1 MENKGWGGCEVV
13 QEPAPRGRAR
23 FGYGLWRI
31 GIFHVPYVRSEG
43 ETGDGRHVSI
53 IQCDPLSHACCWV
66 DPEYLLKA
74 RKHKVNSYFYDAMM
88 TSGFLIFFFFKKR
101 VKFVLCVMCTNTV

>member
-1 MENKGWGGCEVV
+1 MTGARGC
-13 QEPAPRGRAR
+13 
-23 FGYGLWRI
+23 
-31 GIFHVPYVRSEG
+31 GIYAYDEG

-88 TSGFLIFFFFKKR
+88 TSGFLIFFFKKR

>member
-1 MENKGWGGCEVV
+1 MGEDVRWFRNRR
-13 QEPAPRGRAR
+13 RGEGLDLGMA
-23 FGYGLWRI
+23 YGVS
-31 GIFHVPYVRSEG
+31 GFSMCHMCEG

-88 TSGFLIFFFFKKR
+88 TSGFLIFFSKR
-101 VKFVLCVMCTNTV
+101 E

>member
-43 ETGDGRHVSI
+43 ETGDGGSLEGGVE
-53 IQCDPLSHACCWV
+53 LSDKILFRSDKKFERDVRRLSAQIWTN
-66 DPEYLLKA
+66 L
-74 RKHKVNSYFYDAMM
+74 
-88 TSGFLIFFFFKKR
+88 SGPTWRNQK
-101 VKFVLCVMCTNTV
+101 